1 MAWVIGMTVAIL
13 LGHGPDALVNIGKP
27 GAKVRYT
34 NMSLL
39 GIRDVDP
46 GEMALLSRDEVQTFS
61 VFDVLEVGLSCRCG
75 FDMREATYICRRLAR
90 DCKITSVDV
99 VGLNPVRDQN
109 KRTARRS
116 VELLMALLGHDFSF
130 SYDEYLRDHA

>member
-1 MAWVIGMTVAIL
+1 M
-13 LGHGPDALVNIGKP
+13 P
-27 GAKVRYT
+27 
-34 NMSLL
+34 
-39 GIRDVDP
+39 
-46 GEMALLSRDEVQTFS
+46 
-61 VFDVLEVGLSCRCG
+61 
-75 FDMREATYICRRLAR
+75 EATYICRRPAR

-130 SYDEYLRDHA
+130 SYDEYLQDQAR